1 MPTICHRVSQKQFTN
16 QKSFSCYGFRKT
28 KQLDNFI
35 KVKLYNCACI
45 KVLEHEM
52 KLAIIKKRSTITRI
66 ESCFLKVYDSP
77 NIKSMLKY
85 CQGQSGINRGIKTN
99 VLLVM
104 FGKLTCVTLTN
115 YFSLGSR
122 LIVRIRVCSKT
133 KIRCTTKPKLMQ
145 PWN

>member
-16 QKSFSCYGFRKT
+16 QKSFSCNGFRKT

-133 KIRCTTKPKLMQ
+133 KIRCRTKPKLMQ
-145 PWN
+145 P